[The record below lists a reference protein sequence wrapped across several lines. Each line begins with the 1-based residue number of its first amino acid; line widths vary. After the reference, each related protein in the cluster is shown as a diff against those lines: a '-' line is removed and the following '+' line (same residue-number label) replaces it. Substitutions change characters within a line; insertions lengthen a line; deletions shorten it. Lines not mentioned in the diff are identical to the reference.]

1 MCVICRKEYDQN
13 TTKIICCK
21 RINEIPILPKLEY
34 LDCTNTQI
42 KEIPLLPN
50 LQRLD
55 CSNTRIAEIPLL
67 PELEYLDCGHTRIT
81 EIPLLPKIKYLD
93 CDNTQITEILIL
105 PELQKLH
112 CYNTQI
118 TEIPL
123 LKDCK
128 INYNSCKWLNPLKE
142 RISLVGKI
150 QNKISTVNQ
159 QRINLL
165 FNNIDTYTDLLHII
179 KQY

>member
-34 LDCTNTQI
+34 LDCANTQI
-42 KEIPLLPN
+42 KEIPLLPE
-50 LQRLD
+50 LEVLY
-55 CSNTRIAEIPLL
+55 CYKTYVTELPLL
-67 PELEYLDCGHTRIT
+67 PKLRYLSCFNTQVT
-81 EIPLLPKIKYLD
+81 EIPLLPKLEYLYF
-93 CDNTQITEILIL
+93 DNTRV
-105 PELQKLH
+105 
-112 CYNTQI
+112 

-123 LKDCK
+123 LKDC
-128 INYNSCKWLNPLKE
+128 IIYSDSCKWLNPPKE
-142 RISLVGKI
+142 RISHVTNI

-159 QRINLL
+159 RRINIL

-179 KQY
+179 KMY